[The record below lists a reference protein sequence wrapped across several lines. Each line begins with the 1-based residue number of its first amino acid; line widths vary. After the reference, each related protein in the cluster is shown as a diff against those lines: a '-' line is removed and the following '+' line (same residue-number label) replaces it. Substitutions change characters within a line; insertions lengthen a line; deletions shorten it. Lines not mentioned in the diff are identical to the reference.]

1 MLAHKKETAAG
12 RGHRSMCFGDAGA
25 APMRYFDVFLQA
37 AIRGPSAFASA
48 ALGRTPG
55 QQPGGSIGLAAWG
68 PRPRRHPQPP
78 PCRCRTA
85 GFRAVARWGHRGMG
99 FAQENCNLKNSQAA
113 ARKGRRSVCFGGAG
127 GFSPPHPQRAS
138 INSWAA
144 ARREASAYVLRRRS
158 SCAPTPQQNFFTCL
172 QCAFTK
178 LLP

>member
-1 MLAHKKETAAG
+1 MLRRRGGCAHAVLRCFFGSSYTGAIG
-12 RGHRSMCFGDAGA
+12 MCFGGAGINSQAAARREHWFGGMGA
-25 APMRYFDVFLQA
+25 AP
-37 AIRGPSAFASA
+37 P
-48 ALGRTPG
+48 P
-55 QQPGGSIGLAAWG
+55 P
-68 PRPRRHPQPP
+68 PPPP

-85 GFRAVARWGHRGMG
+85 SFRAVARWGHRGMG

-158 SCAPTPQQNFFTCL
+158 SCAPTPQHNFFTCL